1 MLQIKPFAL
10 KTEIKTRPFSTSF
23 ALSLGFVGIYYSLFH
38 PSWHVN
44 DDPAM
49 AMIGA
54 GVVWTNTGSE
64 FIVFVNIL
72 LGKLIKFLGELYP
85 GTFWYSIA
93 VLGLTFLSLW
103 QSILITFLSNHFFP
117 KTLINF
123 IFLFYL
129 YSNYFFSITFTKTAI
144 LLGLTSGILF
154 IFAETFL
161 QSRKRTIC
169 VILSSF
175 GIFCTSLLRFEAFLL
190 SLILLT
196 PLLTVHLF
204 KKIRTHNYSA
214 DLMIMFTG
222 VFLAL
227 ATRGY
232 HNSYYAKNLDWQS
245 SGAAQKTL
253 AFILDYG
260 RTLKDANNSGEV
272 FKRTGITQ
280 TDWDMVRSWLFPES
294 VISDESLL
302 KLENEL
308 NQPTISFPVMI
319 RQLLKSLQSSQM
331 VIICLGL
338 SLIWCALFSQLTSW
352 LFFFLYFAIIVIYFI
367 TYRKLPERVLCPMSA
382 FFPLSALA
390 LIDTKINLTRS
401 KKLAFLFSALLIS
414 KFTISEIRYIL
425 FLDKENQIRQ
435 AQLMSDLTQIK
446 KYSNNLFVV
455 VPLSVGFENLP
466 VVKYPHSLLSSFQG
480 MTFGWLSRTS
490 LFKKRIQN
498 FKVQDI
504 FYSLS
509 DRKDLIVVSTQ
520 KSNVLLH
527 TYIKNKFNK
536 NISFIPIYDGSQFK
550 LWRPVNNF
558 KEEAA
563 GIDN

>member
-1 MLQIKPFAL
+1 MAQTKFINL
-10 KTEIKTRPFSTSF
+10 KTKIITRPFSTSF
-23 ALSLGFVGIYYSLFH
+23 ALSLGFVGIDYSLFH

-175 GIFCTSLLRFEAFLL
+175 GIVFASLLRFESFLL

-196 PLLTVHLF
+196 PLLIGHLF
-204 KKIRTHNYSA
+204 KKTRTLNWSA
-214 DLMIMFTG
+214 GLMIMFSG

-227 ATRGY
+227 AARGY
-232 HNSYYAKNLDWQS
+232 HNFYYAKNPDWQHF
-245 SGAAQKTL
+245 GAAQKTL
-253 AFILDYG
+253 GLIMDYG
-260 RTLKDANNSGEV
+260 RTFKDANNPGEA
-272 FKRTGITQ
+272 FKRTGITS
-280 TDWDMVRSWLFPES
+280 TDWDMIRSWLFPES

-308 NQPTISFPVMI
+308 NQPIISFQVLI
-319 RQLLKSLQSSQM
+319 RQLLKHLQSNQM
-331 VIICLGL
+331 VIICLSL
-338 SLIWCALFSQLTSW
+338 SLILCALGSQLTSW
-352 LFFFLYFAIIVIYFI
+352 LFFFLYFAIIAVYLI
-367 TYRKLPERVLCPMSA
+367 TFRKLPERVLSPMSA
-382 FFPLSALA
+382 FFPLSAIA
-390 LIDTKINLTRS
+390 LIDTKITLTLS
-401 KKLAFLFSALLIS
+401 KKLTFLFLALLITKIS
-414 KFTISEIRYIL
+414 ISEIRYVL
-425 FLDKENQIRQ
+425 FLDQKNQINQ

-446 KYSNNLFVV
+446 KYSSNLFVV
-455 VPLSVGFENLP
+455 VPLSIGFENLP

-480 MTFGWLSRTS
+480 IPFGWLSRTS

-509 DRKDLIVVSTQ
+509 ERKDLIVVSTQ
-520 KSNVLLH
+520 KSNALLH

-536 NISFIPIYDGSQFK
+536 NISFIPIYNGTQFK
-550 LWRPVNNF
+550 LWRPVNDF

-563 GIDN
+563 KVDN